1 MESYNDDKNIK
12 NSSEHSDSNIGGACG
27 SAGHYQGGKP
37 PEPPPIIKPIIYQQ
51 QPQKKSKVWLW
62 FLLALGLVLI
72 GGCGLVL
79 SSFSGLLST
88 GESVVGSGPRFI
100 ETVIE
105 DNSSPDKIL
114 VIEVSGIIYDGPID
128 GVGTSISELIKKQL
142 KKAALD
148 KRVKAVI
155 LKIDSPG
162 GEVLTADEIYRAI
175 EDFQESSKKP
185 VVASMG
191 SVAAS
196 GGYYIAAPCRWIV
209 ANKLTITGSIGVIL
223 STWNYRGLMNKV
235 GIKPEVFKSG
245 KFKDMLSGQR
255 DLENMSPEQMK
266 IYNEERQMVQKLID
280 ETFEHFKS
288 VVKKGRGFANELNKE
303 EGKKLATNWTDYV
316 DGRILSGKEAY
327 ELGFVDELGNF
338 DVAVERAKKLAGIT
352 ADANLIQYQ
361 IPFDIFNI
369 LKLFGK
375 SEAKSIKIDIGMEPP
390 KIQTGKM
397 YFISP
402 SLLY

>member
-1 MESYNDDKNIK
+1 
-12 NSSEHSDSNIGGACG
+12 
-27 SAGHYQGGKP
+27 
-37 PEPPPIIKPIIYQQ
+37 
-51 QPQKKSKVWLW
+51 
-62 FLLALGLVLI
+62 
-72 GGCGLVL
+72 
-79 SSFSGLLST
+79 
-88 GESVVGSGPRFI
+88 
-100 ETVIE
+100 
-105 DNSSPDKIL
+105 
-114 VIEVSGIIYDGPID
+114 
-128 GVGTSISELIKKQL
+128 
-142 KKAALD
+142 
-148 KRVKAVI
+148 
-155 LKIDSPG
+155 
-162 GEVLTADEIYRAI
+162 
-175 EDFQESSKKP
+175 
-185 VVASMG
+185 
-191 SVAAS
+191 S

>member
-1 MESYNDDKNIK
+1 MENNENNI
-12 NSSEHSDSNIGGACG
+12 NSGSEQENVNSGSGAESG
-27 SAGHYQGGKP
+27 SQQEGRP
-37 PEPPPIIKPIIYQQ
+37 FSEPPPIIKPIIYQQ
-51 QPQKKSKVWLW
+51 QQPKKKSKVWPW
-62 FLLALGLVLI
+62 ILLIIGALFI
-72 GGCGLVL
+72 GGCGIFL
-79 SSFSGLLST
+79 SSCVGYLST
-88 GESVVGSGPRFI
+88 GEPVLSSEPKFV

-105 DNSSPDKIL
+105 DNSASDKIL
-114 VIEVSGIIYDGPID
+114 VITVNGIIYDAPVD
-128 GVGTSISELIKKQL
+128 GVGTTLNEMISKQL
-142 KKAALD
+142 KKAATD
-148 KRVKAVI
+148 KKVKAVI

-162 GEVLTADEIYRAI
+162 GEVLAADEIYKAI
-175 EDFQESSKKP
+175 EKFQEESKKP
-185 VVASMG
+185 VIASMG
-191 SVAAS
+191 SIAAS

-209 ANKLTITGSIGVIL
+209 ANELTITGSIGVIL

-235 GIKPEVFKSG
+235 GLKPEVFKSG

-255 DLENMSPEQMK
+255 DIENMSSDERK
-266 IYNEERQMVQKLID
+266 IYNEERLMVQNLID

-288 VVKKGRGFANELNKE
+288 VVKKGRGNANELNKDD
-303 EGKKLATNWTDYV
+303 GRKLVKNWTDYA
-316 DGRILSGKEAY
+316 DGRILSGKQAY

-338 DVAVERAKKLAGIT
+338 EVAVNRAKKLSGIT
-352 ADANLIQYQ
+352 GDANLIQYQ

-375 SEAKSIKIDIGMEPP
+375 SEAKSIKIDIGLEAP

>member
-1 MESYNDDKNIK
+1 MENNENNI
-12 NSSEHSDSNIGGACG
+12 NSGPEQENVNSVSGAESG
-27 SAGHYQGGKP
+27 SQQQGKP
-37 PEPPPIIKPIIYQQ
+37 VSEPPPIIKPIIYQQ
-51 QPQKKSKVWLW
+51 QQPKKKSKVWLW
-62 FLLALGLVLI
+62 ILLIIGALFIV
-72 GGCGLVL
+72 GCGIVL
-79 SSFSGLLST
+79 SSCVGYLST
-88 GESVVGSGPRFI
+88 GEPVLSSEPKFV

-105 DNSSPDKIL
+105 DNSASDKIL
-114 VIEVSGIIYDGPID
+114 VITVNGIIYDAPID
-128 GVGTSISELIKKQL
+128 GVGTTLNEMISKQL

-148 KRVKAVI
+148 KKVKAVI

-162 GEVLTADEIYRAI
+162 GEVLAADEIYKAI
-175 EDFQESSKKP
+175 EKFQEESKKP
-185 VVASMG
+185 VIASMG
-191 SVAAS
+191 SIAAS

-209 ANKLTITGSIGVIL
+209 ANELTITGSIGVIL

-235 GIKPEVFKSG
+235 GLKPEVFKSG

-255 DLENMSPEQMK
+255 DIENMSSDERK
-266 IYNEERQMVQKLID
+266 IYNEERLMVQNLID

-288 VVKKGRGFANELNKE
+288 VVKKGRGNANELNRD
-303 EGKKLATNWTDYV
+303 EGRKLVKNWTDYA
-316 DGRILSGKEAY
+316 DGRILSGKQAY

-338 DVAVERAKKLAGIT
+338 EVAVNRAKKLSGIT
-352 ADANLIQYQ
+352 GDANLIQYQ

-375 SEAKSIKIDIGMEPP
+375 SEAKSIKIDIGLEAP